1 MSPLPAVSTPTTFV
15 VFGATGDLFAR
26 KIIPSLYL
34 LYCEKKIP
42 AVFSVIGF
50 GRQAHTTETFR
61 EYIFIQLKSVVPE
74 VTMHGVTPFLELFE
88 YHQGE
93 FNDSASFEALGEKL
107 RLRDGNCLCDTVKSF
122 YLAVPPQLVRTLA
135 PHISEVVPK
144 NTSTRRIIIE
154 KPFGHDEQSARELN
168 TYLHTFFEEEELFRI
183 DHYLAKPAL
192 DTLLH
197 SRTTYHTYETL
208 LHKEPVKAITITLF
222 ETLGVEKRGAFFDGV
237 GAFRDVGQNH
247 LLEMLALA
255 VMKLPVLS
263 PQAICLAR
271 EHFMKSLPLLSPEE
285 VAAQT
290 IRAQYEGYRNISGVD
305 PTSNTETY
313 FEVSFRLSHGPF
325 KNVPVTLRS
334 GKRMK
339 RVQKDIVIY
348 FDCEHTDSLHIEL
361 EPLPRLFT
369 KKGALVT
376 PLIEFQD
383 PDMHIQYA
391 NEYAMLFLHAWLGDP
406 TLFPTEKEVEYA
418 WRFTDPIVKTWATG
432 VPSLKTY
439 AQHTEVE

>member
-42 AVFSVIGF
+42 EVFSVIGF
-50 GRQAHTTETFR
+50 GRQALTTDSFR
-61 EYIFIQLKSVVPE
+61 EHIFIQLKTAVPD
-74 VTMHGVTPFLELFE
+74 VTLHSTLPFLELFE

-93 FNDSASFEALGEKL
+93 FNDSTSFEALGEKL

-154 KPFGHDEQSARELN
+154 KPFGHDEESARDLN
-168 TYLHTFFEEEELFRI
+168 RYLHEFFDEEELFRI

-192 DTLLH
+192 DTLLN
-197 SRTTYHTYETL
+197 SRATHHTYETL
-208 LHKEPVKAITITLF
+208 LHKEPVKAIDITLF

-237 GAFRDVGQNH
+237 GALRDVGQNH

-255 VMKLPVLS
+255 TMKLPILS
-263 PQAICLAR
+263 PRAICTAR
-271 EHFMKSLPLLSPEE
+271 EHFMKTLTRLTSDE
-285 VAAQT
+285 VATQT
-290 IRAQYEGYRNISGVD
+290 VRAQYAGYRDIPGVD
-305 PTSNTETY
+305 PRSETETY
-313 FEVSFRLSHGPF
+313 FEVSFPLTHGPF
-325 KNVPVTLRS
+325 KNVPVRLRS

-348 FDCEHTDSLHIEL
+348 FDCDHTDSLHIEL

-369 KKGALVT
+369 KKGSLVT
-376 PLIEFQD
+376 PIIEFKD
-383 PDMHIQYA
+383 PAMHIQYA
-391 NEYAMLFLHAWLGDP
+391 NEYALLFLHAWLGDP